1 MSKVSDNVRGAALM
15 AASMA
20 GYVLNDT
27 MVKLLSD
34 SLSIFQVMFLRGLFA
49 TTLLGLIAWKAKS
62 LFPAI
67 EKSDWRFMILR
78 LTGEIGA
85 TFCYLTA
92 LFNMPLANATA
103 ILQALPLAVT
113 LGAAL
118 FFGEPVGWRR
128 YLAIIIGFVGVLII
142 VRPGAEGFNA
152 YSMSALAAVGFIVL
166 RDLSTRRLPARI
178 PSIFVALLTSVG
190 VTVMGAVL
198 SPAMDWE
205 LVGASELKLLG
216 AAALFLV
223 CGYLFSVMT
232 MRVGE
237 ISFISPFRYSI
248 LIWAI
253 ILGIVVFGDEEDTH
267 QITLASL
274 RNLSTRLAA
283 SATLTPAWRRG
294 GSSTLSVTNRGLIS
308 TPNSAGVKTSMVF
321 FFAFMMLGS
330 DA

>member
-178 PSIFVALLTSVG
+178 PSLFVALLTSVG

-253 ILGIVVFGDEEDTH
+253 ILGIVVFGDIPDGWTVFG
-267 QITLASL
+267 
-274 RNLSTRLAA
+274 STIVVLMGTYTFYRE
-283 SATLTPAWRRG
+283 RKIQ
-294 GSSTLSVTNRGLIS
+294 GLGQRTKIP
-308 TPNSAGVKTSMVF
+308 T
-321 FFAFMMLGS
+321 
-330 DA
+330 

>member
-253 ILGIVVFGDEEDTH
+253 ILGIVVFGDIPDGWTVFG
-267 QITLASL
+267 
-274 RNLSTRLAA
+274 STIVVLMGTYTFYRE
-283 SATLTPAWRRG
+283 RKIQ
-294 GSSTLSVTNRGLIS
+294 GLGQRTKIP
-308 TPNSAGVKTSMVF
+308 T
-321 FFAFMMLGS
+321 
-330 DA
+330 